1 MALWP
6 QTRITAKVI
15 HGRRAA
21 ERTSTCPKRV
31 HLAALC
37 IFFCFPQLNCLGALR
52 KELYE
57 EQHPQMT
64 HPSAVQVGRCRLSRS
79 EGCGLAGG
87 TLLLPIPPSLAVQP
101 VVGQTGSALPVH
113 PPAMPVLTLRS
124 ETFLWENPDLVEQ
137 CLWDSPGQRLVRT
150 L

>member
-1 MALWP
+1 
-6 QTRITAKVI
+6 
-15 HGRRAA
+15 
-21 ERTSTCPKRV
+21 
-31 HLAALC
+31 
-37 IFFCFPQLNCLGALR
+37 
-52 KELYE
+52 
-57 EQHPQMT
+57 MT
-64 HPSAVQVGRCRLSRS
+64 HLSAVQVGRCRLSLS

-87 TLLLPIPPSLAVQP
+87 TMFLPVPPSLTVQP

-113 PPAMPVLTLRS
+113 PPAMPVLTRHS